1 LVFEVLEVEDGRR
14 VSCASHPI
22 TTYYGKSKEI
32 ISNMDVHTK
41 TEGL

>member
-1 LVFEVLEVEDGRR
+1 LVFEVLEVEDGRIA
-14 VSCASHPI
+14 SCASDPI
-22 TTYYGKSKEI
+22 TTCYGKSKEI